1 MVPAFVGL
9 GAPYWDDRCRGAI
22 FGLTRG
28 TTQEDITKA
37 TLDSLAYQTRDVLDA
52 MVEDC
57 GVPITKL
64 KVDGGASSNNYL
76 MQFQSNLLQCEIERP
91 KIVETTALG
100 AAHLAGLAVGYWKD
114 TNDFGALEGT
124 ASKFDPEISKEAA
137 DKCYA
142 KWQRAVAAT
151 REF

>member
-1 MVPAFVGL
+1 
-9 GAPYWDDRCRGAI
+9 
-22 FGLTRG
+22 
-28 TTQEDITKA
+28 
-37 TLDSLAYQTRDVLDA
+37 LDSLAYQTRDVLDA

-100 AAHLAGLAVGYWKD
+100 AAHLAGLAVGYGRIRM
-114 TNDFGALEGT
+114 TL
-124 ASKFDPEISKEAA
+124 
-137 DKCYA
+137 
-142 KWQRAVAAT
+142 VL
-151 REF
+151 

>member
-1 MVPAFVGL
+1 
-9 GAPYWDDRCRGAI
+9 
-22 FGLTRG
+22 
-28 TTQEDITKA
+28 
-37 TLDSLAYQTRDVLDA
+37 LDSLAYQTRDVLDA